1 MAVYASMCL
10 DRPAGRPKPTPRNS
24 RIRECAQPR
33 VTGVRRDEASG
44 RMNWCERAV
53 GKLLTETA
61 QPGDIV
67 MFPEIS
73 RMARSTLQV
82 LEMLEHCARC
92 GITVHVAKQKMV
104 LDGSMQSHITAT
116 VLGLAAEIERE
127 FISLRTSEAMA
138 RRKAQG
144 LASVGRKVACP
155 RGLSSMPRKRRS
167 ATISVRRSGSAQ
179 LPSWWAARPRR
190 SMNGWPVAI
199 SGHGNARR
207 PSGGLLQ
214 QWPHPS
220 KMGKW
225 AHPLAGPL
233 VLRRAN
239 APVECHSLL

>member
-1 MAVYASMCL
+1 MCATSGHWSSSRRGL
-10 DRPAGRPKPTPRNS
+10 GTNELVRTRGGKTPHRDGTA
-24 RIRECAQPR
+24 RRHRDVPR
-33 VTGVRRDEASG
+33 V
-44 RMNWCERAV
+44 
-53 GKLLTETA
+53 
-61 QPGDIV
+61 
-67 MFPEIS
+67 S

-167 ATISVRRSGSAQ
+167 ATTSVRRSGSAQ

-225 AHPLAGPL
+225 AH
-233 VLRRAN
+233 
-239 APVECHSLL
+239 